1 MRAWNEPTSFEKIP
15 LSEAAGMLANQCS
28 RFGVYDDLRDGRW
41 SQGMQT
47 PIGHT
52 VCTIPTLPEIDTVS
66 LS

>member
-1 MRAWNEPTSFEKIP
+1 
-15 LSEAAGMLANQCS
+15 MLANQCS

-52 VCTIPTLPEIDTVS
+52 VYITDTRDRYS
-66 LS
+66 KPFIIINNTFSIGEEDKLFDIF